1 MMDFRIGEMAHT
13 ICEINS
19 KLDDE
24 NITELELTKLY
35 HEVLFM
41 HNRVIYYVLSTN

>member
-1 MMDFRIGEMAHT
+1 MMDFRIGEIAHT

-19 KLDDE
+19 KLDE

-35 HEVLFM
+35 HETLFI
-41 HNRVIYYVLSTN
+41 HNRAIYIMYCQRT